1 MSKRKKS
8 SGPSFWDL
16 VLFSTVMSVSATVAA
31 QAAIR
36 YRRFAISGD
45 SMQPALAPGDWVL
58 VDEKAYRRRL
68 PRRGHIVVA
77 SDPRDSDRHLVKRV
91 AGVDLHRQVQLLG
104 DNPDESTD
112 SRHFGPVPANTVRG
126 RVRWRY
132 WPLGRFGAVV

>member
-1 MSKRKKS
+1 MARRTSN
-8 SGPSFWDL
+8 GPSFWEL
-16 VLFSTVMSVSATVAA
+16 LLLSTAMSLAATLAA
-31 QAAIR
+31 QAATR

-45 SMQPALAPGDWVL
+45 SMQPALEPGDWVL
-58 VDEKAYRRRL
+58 VDERAYRRKL

-77 SDPRDSDRHLVKRV
+77 PDPREPERRLVKRV